1 MAEMSGNL
9 TIIPTVW
16 TKLQPKEQSMA
27 RAYKSYIDTDPLTGN
42 KCLMVYYDPD
52 ADDYDQAIN
61 QALAFH
67 GFKRG
72 QVTVIALPAKSGP
85 MDKP

>member
-1 MAEMSGNL
+1 
-9 TIIPTVW
+9 
-16 TKLQPKEQSMA
+16 MA

-52 ADDYDQAIN
+52 ADDYDQA
-61 QALAFH
+61 LTFH

-72 QVTVIALPAKSGP
+72 QVTVIALPAKSGS
-85 MDKP
+85 MDKPLERKPGPGLRVYG